1 LVQNGFKVKNLHGGY
16 RLWSHTVQEQENKNI
31 FKENNFKH
39 KDLNSFEKVKELVDE
54 EKEV

>member
-1 LVQNGFKVKNLHGGY
+1 MRVFDLFGGETP
-16 RLWSHTVQEQENKNI
+16 LWSHTVQEQENKNI